1 MNTPYDRITLDL
13 RRSQVESLYYL
24 TLRAYFETRA
34 RHAEA
39 VLQGDT
45 QGEAVVA
52 STMDSQVALIH
63 ALRDA
68 AGLKPLDSE
77 AVFTRG
83 AKPAMDFEEFERKW
97 RRK

>member
-1 MNTPYDRITLDL
+1 
-13 RRSQVESLYYL
+13 
-24 TLRAYFETRA
+24 
-34 RHAEA
+34 
-39 VLQGDT
+39 
-45 QGEAVVA
+45 
-52 STMDSQVALIH
+52 MDSQVALIH

-77 AVFTRG
+77 AVFTRD